1 MMINR
6 MTKPNCISY
15 SLVLLFGL
23 RIIDIVEQY
32 AHLGTRAKQNLAK
45 ALSNILKSK
54 KIYLLIRKQILVRY
68 LVQISKNTKH

>member
-1 MMINR
+1 MINR

-45 ALSNILKSK
+45 ALFNIEQKNIPTYSK
-54 KIYLLIRKQILVRY
+54 AD
-68 LVQISKNTKH
+68 TG